1 MAGNLT
7 AMIASIFSGGVTADP
22 YYEYTTLLLPGNG
35 TNGAQNNTFLDS
47 SSNNFTIT
55 RNGNTT
61 QGTFSPFSQTGWGNY
76 FDGSSYLAN
85 TSTTSVVAPGTSNF
99 TAEFWVYATTDQQS
113 QAYGSVL
120 HIGSGTSGAWM
131 VSLLYSS
138 AGAMKIRVGTS
149 PADYDST
156 STISTNRWYHIALVR
171 EGTGSNQTK
180 IYVDGSLFYTFTLS
194 DNLSNSSALYIGT
207 TGFNTSAR
215 RLSGYVSNVRLT
227 VGTALYTGAFTP
239 STTPLTTTSQGA
251 AATQVELLACQSNRF
266 LDNSSNGWVFTTS
279 GSPTV
284 VAFSPFNPTA
294 SWSAATNGGSGYFD
308 GSGDYLS
315 VADNAAFTLGSGD
328 FTVEAWVYKTT
339 TGTQRFI
346 SAQCGSSG
354 SNTST
359 SYSLG
364 VTSSEKISGSI
375 NSGATNYAATS
386 SNDCPL
392 NAWTHIAFVRDGN
405 TLRVYIN
412 GTQDGTASVTGVTV
426 NDSSDILGIGSL
438 GAYPSLYWLGYI
450 SNFRLV
456 KGTCLY
462 PSGTT
467 FTPPTAPLTAITN
480 TSLLLNS
487 TNAGI
492 YDATS
497 KNDLET
503 VGNAQLSNAVTPKWG
518 STSIYMAA
526 ATANTDYLV
535 MPASRNVQLGSGDFT
550 IEFWMRPDSV
560 TTSWAN
566 SNLAT
571 MLDLDPSAGTGTD
584 WWFIHQVNNTVQFG
598 SNATTILTSSASLV
612 ATTWQYIAL
621 VRSGSGSNN
630 LTFYI
635 NGTASGSATYTAT
648 IGGNR
653 RLFIGTQQGS
663 SRWYK
668 GYLQDIR
675 ITPGVARTITTP
687 TAAFPTL

>member
-1 MAGNLT
+1 MAGALT
-7 AMIASIFSGGVTADP
+7 AAIASIFSGSAVTADP
-22 YYEYTTLLLPGNG
+22 YYEYTTLLLPGSG
-35 TNGAQNNTFLDS
+35 TSGTQNNSFLDS
-47 SSNNFTIT
+47 GTANGGVGFPIT

-76 FDGSSYLAN
+76 FDGSGNYLK
-85 TSTTSVVAPGTSNF
+85 VA
-99 TAEFWVYATTDQQS
+99 D
-113 QAYGSVL
+113 
-120 HIGSGTSGAWM
+120 
-131 VSLLYSS
+131 
-138 AGAMKIRVGTS
+138 
-149 PADYDST
+149 
-156 STISTNRWYHIALVR
+156 
-171 EGTGSNQTK
+171 
-180 IYVDGSLFYTFTLS
+180 
-194 DNLSNSSALYIGT
+194 
-207 TGFNTSAR
+207 
-215 RLSGYVSNVRLT
+215 
-227 VGTALYTGAFTP
+227 GTALDLPGDFTLEGWFYFSSLSSNNGIIGYGSEAASQNGFSLYWAASSVNKLRIYSNGATLLTGTTTLSANTWNHIAIVRSGSGSNNLTVYVNGAVDQTATNTTSFTGVAALGMGIGVNYDGTFYNPFTGYASNIRLVKGQALATGAFTP
-239 STTPLTTTSQGA
+239 PTSPVSTSSVGWTGANA
-251 AATQVELLACQSNRF
+251 AASLTGTVSVLTCQSNRF
-266 LDNSSNGWVFTTS
+266 VDNSSSPLAITVT

-294 SWSAATNGGSGYFD
+294 SWSAATYGGSGYFD
-308 GSGDYLS
+308 GNGDYLS
-315 VADNAAFTLGSGD
+315 NTSDSIVPTTGD
-328 FTVEAWVYKTT
+328 FTIEGWFYPSQVSTIQYIFG
-339 TGTQRFI
+339 TG
-346 SAQCGSSG
+346 GSPR
-354 SNTST
+354 
-359 SYSLG
+359 
-364 VTSSEKISGSI
+364 I
-375 NSGATNYAATS
+375 
-386 SNDCPL
+386 D
-392 NAWTHIAFVRDGN
+392 
-405 TLRVYIN
+405 VYIN
-412 GTQDGTASVTGVTV
+412 SSAYVGVQTGGSYR
-426 NDSSDILGIGSL
+426 DSSTTKIIANAWNYIAITRTGSTYAIFVNGVSQTIAGAGTMASTITNTPTYIGTYS
-438 GAYPSLYWLGYI
+438 STTTNFTGYI
-450 SNFRLV
+450 CGLRVSTSVRTGL
-456 KGTCLY
+456 
-462 PSGTT
+462 TT
-467 FTPPTAPLTAITN
+467 LPTLPYTSDAN
-480 TSLLLNS
+480 TSLLLNF

-503 VGNAQLSNAVTPKWG
+503 VGNAQLSNTTAKWG